1 MAALMSRFAPVLLAL
16 LAACR
21 QTSPSGAGDPTIA
34 NAAGPRSSEM
44 AASLQNKGVGNPTST
59 AAGGS
64 SPSSPEPSTAGVN
77 APLSIDTNRQREYAD
92 VYVDMKDPGGQKG
105 LVSYLM
111 KPDEW
116 HIEKVVQINPTLKHW
131 RFWRVSRTDGKSMP
145 EVDPLRPRR

>member
-1 MAALMSRFAPVLLAL
+1 MSALMRRFAPVVMAL

-21 QTSPSGAGDPTIA
+21 QTSSGDGGDPTIA
-34 NAAGPRSSEM
+34 HAAGPRSSEM
-44 AASLQNKGVGNPTST
+44 AASLQSKGV
-59 AAGGS
+59 A
-64 SPSSPEPSTAGVN
+64 SPSPSTTGNNSAPSTAGVT
-77 APLSIDTNRQREYAD
+77 APLAVDTNRQREYAD

-131 RFWRVSRTDGKSMP
+131 RFWRVARTDGKSMP
-145 EVDPLRPRR
+145 EIDPLRPRR